1 VIHLDS
7 SFSMRSAKFPEIG
20 TPDIRR
26 KIAEELKSAREFHE
40 ISLEEVRA
48 ITKIN
53 INYLESLES
62 GFWRFLPSVYIKLFI
77 RAFAEAVGVQSDEF
91 SNRIDEVFSA
101 GENDIYLGEPIDSFN
116 NNNFETS
123 TRSSAS
129 PFYHWAERNRAIIL
143 YGSIII
149 VALIIVISFLAKKPS
164 NSVPYESET
173 ILESKREIDSVS
185 VNPLATLETIP
196 LISMTIDSSVIEMP
210 PEFKFSL
217 VTSGTCYVKIQH
229 ADSVLYE
236 RTLWPGNQFVR
247 RYPEPIRLIVGNA
260 PAVKLYAND
269 KPLPEFPEGRNV
281 RVINIGA
288 DGIIQ

>member
-1 VIHLDS
+1 MIHLDS

-26 KIAEELKSAREFHE
+26 KIAEEMKSAREFHE

-62 GFWRFLPSVYIKLFI
+62 GVWGFLPSVYIKLFI
-77 RAFAEAVGVQSDEF
+77 RAFADAVGVQSDEF
-91 SNRIDEVFSA
+91 SSRLDEVFSA
-101 GENDIYLGEPIDSFN
+101 SKDDIYLGEPIDTF
-116 NNNFETS
+116 NNNFESS
-123 TRSSAS
+123 TRSKAS
-129 PFYHWAERNRAIIL
+129 PFFHWAERNRAIIL

-149 VALIIVISFLAKKPS
+149 VALVLVIFYLAKKPN
-164 NSVPYESET
+164 NSVPYQTET
-173 ILESKREIDSVS
+173 ILESNPKIDSVD
-185 VNPLATLETIP
+185 VNPLADLETIP
-196 LISMTIDSSVIEMP
+196 IISMTLDSSVVELP

-229 ADSVLYE
+229 ADTLLYE

-247 RYPEPIRLIVGNA
+247 TYPDPIRLTVGNA
-260 PAVKLYAND
+260 SAVKLYAND
-269 KPLPEFPEGRNV
+269 EPLPEFSEGRNV
-281 RVINIGA
+281 RVISIGA
-288 DGIIQ
+288 NGIIN